1 MTKDQLLLLRRFIE
15 AKIDSA
21 LSNERGD
28 RFAFEIDHAV
38 EDIFLKLL
46 ESCDR

>member
-1 MTKDQLLLLRRFIE
+1 MTKEQLTLLRQFIE
-15 AKIDSA
+15 AKIDA
-21 LSNERGD
+21 VLSNERGD

-46 ESCDR
+46 DSCNE